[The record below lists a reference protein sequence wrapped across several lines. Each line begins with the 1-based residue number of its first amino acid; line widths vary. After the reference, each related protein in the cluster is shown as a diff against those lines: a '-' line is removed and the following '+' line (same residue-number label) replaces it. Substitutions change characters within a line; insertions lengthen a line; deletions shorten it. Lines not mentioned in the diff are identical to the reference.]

1 MVDHLGTIGSRLR
14 EAREILG
21 LSQEDFAAIASQSR
35 KSQMR
40 YEADERSPDG
50 PYFAS
55 IAARGVDIQYVLTGQ
70 TAADRLARQ
79 TADALHSAD
88 DFASIPVHDAFLAAG
103 HSAENNAE
111 AIIGHLAFRR
121 EWLSRVGVSAEK
133 ARIARVRGDSMQP
146 TLHHSDLVLLDGI
159 EVFPPV
165 QKRGHDDRRR
175 SPIYAFRD
183 GGDARI
189 KRIERPSEDQLLL
202 LSDNPD
208 YAPELR
214 TGCDLAELK
223 IIGKVVWW
231 GHTVKE

>member
-1 MVDHLGTIGSRLR
+1 M
-14 EAREILG
+14 
-21 LSQEDFAAIASQSR
+21 ASQSR

-103 HSAENNAE
+103 HSAENDAE

-133 ARIARVRGDSMQP
+133 ARIARVSPVKATRDLSEQEAKGALRRGPEGGRSMRYY
-146 TLHHSDLVLLDGI
+146 LVL
-159 EVFPPV
+159 EQV
-165 QKRGHDDRRR
+165 
-175 SPIYAFRD
+175 
-183 GGDARI
+183 GG
-189 KRIERPSEDQLLL
+189 
-202 LSDNPD
+202 
-208 YAPELR
+208 
-214 TGCDLAELK
+214 
-223 IIGKVVWW
+223 
-231 GHTVKE
+231 